1 MISISYE
8 FVVKWRKGS
17 NFFSF
22 HEIIEKKKW
31 EIIIKKILGKF
42 SVLDN
47 FPNSMLE
54 AIYISDCMSPHFY
67 FPILTPCFFLFRLC
81 FLFRQC
87 ILLSAESQV
96 FGLHHLYWSDQL
108 A

>member
-1 MISISYE
+1 MISISCE

-47 FPNSMLE
+47 FPNSML
-54 AIYISDCMSPHFY
+54 
-67 FPILTPCFFLFRLC
+67 
-81 FLFRQC
+81 
-87 ILLSAESQV
+87 
-96 FGLHHLYWSDQL
+96 
-108 A
+108 

>member
-22 HEIIEKKKW
+22 HEIKEKKKW

-47 FPNSMLE
+47 FPNSM
-54 AIYISDCMSPHFY
+54 I
-67 FPILTPCFFLFRLC
+67 
-81 FLFRQC
+81 
-87 ILLSAESQV
+87 
-96 FGLHHLYWSDQL
+96 
-108 A
+108 

>member
-22 HEIIEKKKW
+22 HEIKEEKKWEKKK
-31 EIIIKKILGKF
+31 KKILGKF

-47 FPNSMLE
+47 FPNSML
-54 AIYISDCMSPHFY
+54 
-67 FPILTPCFFLFRLC
+67 
-81 FLFRQC
+81 
-87 ILLSAESQV
+87 
-96 FGLHHLYWSDQL
+96 
-108 A
+108 

>member
-17 NFFSF
+17 NFFLF
-22 HEIIEKKKW
+22 HEIKEKKKW

-47 FPNSMLE
+47 FPNSML
-54 AIYISDCMSPHFY
+54 
-67 FPILTPCFFLFRLC
+67 
-81 FLFRQC
+81 
-87 ILLSAESQV
+87 
-96 FGLHHLYWSDQL
+96 
-108 A
+108 

>member
-1 MISISYE
+1 MISISCE

-54 AIYISDCMSPHFY
+54 AIYISNCMSPHFLFPY
-67 FPILTPCFFLFRLC
+67 FDTLLLFVPFVFSVSTMYTPFGR
-81 FLFRQC
+81 
-87 ILLSAESQV
+87 ESSIRIASFV
-96 FGLHHLYWSDQL
+96 LV
-108 A
+108 